1 MGLIE
6 TQVAAELAEWPGF
19 KSHGLG
25 AEKIRE
31 NLVRPPKDDM
41 GDLAFATFKAAKEA
55 GKSPAQLALELVAG
69 RDTARISKRLRK
81 IEDPD
86 DTADEPVAPPRS
98 ALVVAV
104 GTAGPYVNIRLNR
117 AAAGALLLTEI
128 EKQGEAYGNSESGKG
143 KTLVIDL
150 SSPNIAKPLAVHH
163 LRSTMIGYSIKK
175 IRESQGWRVVG
186 VNHLGDWGT
195 GFGKL
200 IAGLKRIPS
209 VAALAA
215 KKAKEQLTE
224 GNFEVLPEFTVK
236 ELNAEYQKFNEA
248 MKSDPELEASG
259 KREFAL
265 LEQAIV
271 AENTKPGSAVG
282 TPGYENFYIYRS
294 AREKSLSEFA
304 RVYKDLGIS
313 FKPLSIV
320 AAQRSKE
327 EQQLKSGTFPAT
339 GVYIGESHWAVVGAR
354 CQPIVDTALKTGVAE
369 KSDGAVVIWVN
380 GKKPGKDGKPP
391 PPVILQKDD
400 GASSYH
406 LRDIASA
413 TYRHEG
419 LGGTDLAYVVGSE
432 QSLHFQQLFKALEML
447 GYEWAKNCT
456 HVDFGL
462 MLFKNDKGGWEKT
475 STRRGTAIMLE
486 DLLDEAIKSVR
497 EIMAAKNPELAGT
510 PDGEAVAHAVGVGA
524 VVFNDLKAG
533 RRNNVKFDWD
543 AVLDF
548 EGESGPYMLYQ
559 YVRMGSVMQAF
570 SKRYCEQEPGLPDE
584 ASAKAGAQATG
595 IALDDVAKAALHG
608 DAALLTLDEEWRILK
623 LLAEFPDAVAKAS
636 DEYEPSVVAQHL
648 IKLAGATST
657 WWVAT
662 RDSRIVGDDKALSL
676 ARVRLVNAIRTTLGK
691 GLTLLGM
698 SLVDRM

>member
-6 TQVAAELAEWPGF
+6 TQIAAELAEWPGF

-25 AEKIRE
+25 TKKILE

-41 GDLAFATFKAAKEA
+41 GDLAFATFKPAKEA

-86 DTADEPVAPPRS
+86 DTADEPVAPPRA

-117 AAAGALLLTEI
+117 AAVGALLLTEI
-128 EKQGEAYGNSESGKG
+128 EKQGEAYGDSESGKG
-143 KTLVIDL
+143 KTLVLDF

-175 IRESQGWRVVG
+175 IRESQDWRVVG
-186 VNHLGDWGT
+186 INHLGDWGT
-195 GFGKL
+195 AFGKL
-200 IAGLKRIPS
+200 VAGIKRDARFNNCVKLAS
-209 VAALAA
+209 QGDKDALR
-215 KKAKEQLTE
+215 
-224 GNFEVLPEFTVK
+224 GVTVK
-236 ELNAEYQKFNEA
+236 ELNEAYRRFNEELA
-248 MKSDPELEASG
+248 GDPALEQKG
-259 KREFAL
+259 REEFAL
-265 LEQAIV
+265 LEKYIV
-271 AENTKPGSAVG
+271 AWNA
-282 TPGYENFYIYRS
+282 
-294 AREKSLSEFA
+294 KSLESKDDSEPIDQPGRETYWLWRGIREVSLREFL
-304 RVYKDLGIS
+304 RVYERLGLKFERIPVGASSVEQFWKD
-313 FKPLSIV
+313 
-320 AAQRSKE
+320 
-327 EQQLKSGTFPAT
+327 QQDQDFVKRCFY
-339 GVYIGESHWAVVGAR
+339 VGESHYVAVQDYCISLAKEAEARGFAVWSEGALVVFTHGEKK
-354 CQPIVDTALKTGVAE
+354 PPALLTKR
-369 KSDGAVVIWVN
+369 DGAT
-380 GKKPGKDGKPP
+380 
-391 PPVILQKDD
+391 L
-400 GASSYH
+400 YL
-406 LRDIASA
+406 LRDLASA
-413 TYRHEG
+413 QYRAETFQRAAESP
-419 LGGTDLAYVVGSE
+419 LTLAYVVGAE
-432 QSLHFQQLFKALEML
+432 QKLHFDQLFKIGILF
-447 GYEWAKNCT
+447 GFPWAKSCT

-510 PDGEAVAHAVGVGA
+510 PEGERVAHAVGVGA

-559 YVRMGSVMQAF
+559 YVRTGSVMQKYAE
-570 SKRYCEQEPGLPDE
+570 RYGSSGFRVPGSELLQDSE
-584 ASAKAGAQATG
+584 LRTQNAELSA
-595 IALDDVAKAALHG
+595 G